1 MDDSGREWIRLLLWA
16 FPEEQGAEASVF
28 AVDRRLRLLN
38 LATYIALLNS
48 RLQKDQDNSSKR

>member
-1 MDDSGREWIRLLLWA
+1 MRLLLWA
-16 FPEEQGAEASVF
+16 FPEEQGTEESVF
-28 AVDRRLRLLN
+28 AVNRRLRLLN